1 MKKIILLL
9 FSLGLIVIGGP
20 IIGSATTQN
29 TTDGNDLAQQWDRFN
44 LLIPRE
50 AVYVKTA
57 HQYGTQQ
64 AHGDYLYRQPAY
76 RADGSHYEV
85 VFQAP
90 RALKPNHYL
99 KLDAKGR
106 FVNSWT
112 VVSKSELPV
121 KLQSS
126 L

>member
-1 MKKIILLL
+1 MLKQH
-9 FSLGLIVIGGP
+9 
-20 IIGSATTQN
+20 TN
-29 TTDGNDLAQQWDRFN
+29 TGHNKHMAITF
-44 LLIPRE
+44 
-50 AVYVKTA
+50 
-57 HQYGTQQ
+57 
-64 AHGDYLYRQPAY
+64 YRQPAY